1 MDRATSERRELI
13 GLAALAVVLVVAVAG
28 RLVALD
34 MTGHSGDV
42 LVIHRWAERMA
53 EVGPWGFYEGWVSV
67 YPALLYVYW
76 PMGLLLDGE
85 ALDLAIKGSSIPF
98 DLATG
103 LTLWL
108 VVRRWAGPGSAVA
121 AAALYLLNPAVVIA
135 GPMWGQIDAAG
146 TLVFLLALLGLAA
159 GRWAGSGALAVLA
172 GMTKPQFGLVAL
184 PVAVVTLRR
193 WISGAGGRPLLLA
206 AVGGL
211 VVYVLLAAPLLLD
224 PVRYV
229 DQLWGNANNR
239 PFVSLF
245 ALNPWGLLVGFEIP
259 DGGLAVVGLVLLVVG
274 LVLSTI
280 PLWRRQDLPTLLAV
294 GALIAFAFY
303 FLPTRSHE
311 RYLFPAMAL
320 LAPFAAISLRSLL
333 AYVVLSAAFALSL
346 LHALAHAAP
355 HALSDELRNV
365 LQATPSVWAMG
376 LALIGAAC
384 AHVWLLVRGRWSEP
398 PG

>member
-1 MDRATSERRELI
+1 
-13 GLAALAVVLVVAVAG
+13 
-28 RLVALD
+28 VALD

-146 TLVFLLALLGLAA
+146 TLVFLLALLALAA

-384 AHVWLLVRGRWSEP
+384 VHVWLLVRGRWKEP